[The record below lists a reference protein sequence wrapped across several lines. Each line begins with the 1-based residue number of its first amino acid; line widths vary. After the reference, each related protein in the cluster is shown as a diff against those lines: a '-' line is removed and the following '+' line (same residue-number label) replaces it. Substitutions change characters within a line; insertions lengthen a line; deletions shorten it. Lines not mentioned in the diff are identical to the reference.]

1 MWWQIGL
8 WANAVVAVAYLLIV
22 VAVLRPLV
30 RDHQLR
36 QNLLGA
42 ATAAIFLTCAVHHGG
57 HVVHMLLPSGG
68 VERAQG
74 LALRASYDWEA
85 AVWDVVTAA
94 VGVYYWTLRRA
105 YAQMVRGAAL
115 FEDMRQREREAL
127 ELNDAV
133 LQGMVVAR
141 MALDLN
147 QQDRAERALDA
158 SIKSASRIISELLG
172 PQTVRAESGLLRSE
186 AAVVGEDIGR

>member
-1 MWWQIGL
+1 GTEL
-8 WANAVVAVAYLLIV
+8 RDVVAHRTCRQRRGGAGLS
-22 VAVLRPLV
+22 ADRGGDPSPAD
-30 RDHQLR
+30 RRRTAAHQSA
-36 QNLLGA
+36 GA
-42 ATAAIFLTCAVHHGG
+42 TTAAIFFTCAVHHGG
-57 HVVHMLLPSGG
+57 HVVHMLLPYGH

-85 AVWDVVTAA
+85 AVWDIVTAA

-127 ELNDAV
+127 ELNDRV

-141 MALDLN
+141 M
-147 QQDRAERALDA
+147 
-158 SIKSASRIISELLG
+158 
-172 PQTVRAESGLLRSE
+172 
-186 AAVVGEDIGR
+186 